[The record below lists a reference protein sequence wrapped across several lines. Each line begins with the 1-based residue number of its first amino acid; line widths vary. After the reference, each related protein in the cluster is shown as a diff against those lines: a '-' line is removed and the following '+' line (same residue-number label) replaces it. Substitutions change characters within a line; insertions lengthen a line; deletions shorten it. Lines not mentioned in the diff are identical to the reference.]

1 MIQNVVSW
9 CQRLNKYRKREY
21 IMKKVI
27 FIIVIL
33 FVWICGL
40 LAFNPTIAKA
50 NDYNSAVVG
59 HVITETIKGTDIDH
73 AAILESEMEKIMYAL
88 AVEMSLIMQKHLPFI
103 LEGLAKEIRDKSD
116 LAFKCELL
124 KDSKIKDKDCR

>member
-1 MIQNVVSW
+1 
-9 CQRLNKYRKREY
+9 
-21 IMKKVI
+21 MKKVI

-88 AVEMSLIMQKHLPFI
+88 AVEMSLIMQKHLPYI
-103 LEGLAKEIRDKSD
+103 LESVAKEIRDKSD

-124 KDSKIKDKDCR
+124 KDSKIKDKDCK